1 MADITDADAIIEEP
15 PTTDTPTEQP
25 KKDLADICKRY
36 MESQKELMEVVVA
49 LLVRLVKFAVTLQT
63 NEPPASVPIVAFVAP
78 TYMWKSEDVAT
89 LLA

>member
-49 LLVRLVKFAVTLQT
+49 LLVRLEKIEKAL
-63 NEPPASVPIVAFVAP
+63 NSP
-78 TYMWKSEDVAT
+78 
-89 LLA
+89 LLG